1 MPDDLSGSLPEET
14 AMPNFQP
21 RLASAAPA
29 AANPWLPLLRYFHNP
44 AWPALQMPLSG
55 DVTQAINPW
64 TWTFGSA
71 SSQVG
76 LVNINL
82 GRSSN
87 PELEQEVLDEV
98 GSYGKQLGR
107 IGDALAVLIKHVKLE
122 QLDDAERDA
131 VTALRFQLDEI
142 ARVKARHRAGG

>member
-1 MPDDLSGSLPEET
+1 
-14 AMPNFQP
+14 MPNFQP

-82 GRSSN
+82 GRSAN
-87 PELEQEVLDEV
+87 PEVEQEVLDEV
-98 GSYGKQLGR
+98 GSYGKQLGC
-107 IGDALAVLIKHVKLE
+107 IGDALAVLIKHVKLDE
-122 QLDDAERDA
+122 LAPAERDA
-131 VTALRFQLDEI
+131 ITKLRFQLEAI
-142 ARVKARHRAGG
+142 EQIKAGHRTPKKVAKRA

>member
-1 MPDDLSGSLPEET
+1 
-14 AMPNFQP
+14 MPNFYPRTAPPTQP
-21 RLASAAPA
+21 P
-29 AANPWLPLLRYFHNP
+29 ANPWLPLLSYLHNP
-44 AWPALQMPLSG
+44 LGAWQVVQLPLSG
-55 DVTQAINPW
+55 DVKQAINPW

-107 IGDALAVLIKHVKLE
+107 IGDALAVLIRHVKLD

>member
-1 MPDDLSGSLPEET
+1 
-14 AMPNFQP
+14 MPNFYPRPAQATQP
-21 RLASAAPA
+21 S
-29 AANPWLPLLRYFHNP
+29 ANPWLPLLSYLHNP
-44 AWPALQMPLSG
+44 LSAWQLAQLPLSG
-55 DVTQAINPW
+55 DVNQAINPW

-107 IGDALAVLIKHVKLE
+107 IGDALAVLLKHIQLA

-131 VTALRFQLDEI
+131 ITALRFQLDEI
-142 ARVKARHRAGG
+142 ARVKARHRAGA

>member
-1 MPDDLSGSLPEET
+1 MMGSEPYRRNCV
-14 AMPNFQP
+14 MPNFYPRPAQATQP
-21 RLASAAPA
+21 P
-29 AANPWLPLLRYFHNP
+29 ANPWLPLLSYLHNP
-44 AWPALQMPLSG
+44 LSAWQSVQLPLSG
-55 DVTQAINPW
+55 DVNQAINPW

-107 IGDALAVLIKHVKLE
+107 IGDALAVLLKHIQLA

-131 VTALRFQLDEI
+131 ITALRFQLDEI
-142 ARVKARHRAGG
+142 ARVKARHRAGA